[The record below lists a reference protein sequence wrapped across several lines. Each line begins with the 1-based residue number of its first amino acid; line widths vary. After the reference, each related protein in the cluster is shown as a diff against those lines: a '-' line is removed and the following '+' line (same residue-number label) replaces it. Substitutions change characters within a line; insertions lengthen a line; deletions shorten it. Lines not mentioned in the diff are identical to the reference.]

1 MDMVSVMPDGIG
13 KQVSV
18 SLMVITTPETV
29 HCLSVFLR
37 LREREREAKRERER
51 EIKRERGG
59 KVHRQAGRSGLLVT
73 I

>member
-51 EIKRERGG
+51 ER
-59 KVHRQAGRSGLLVT
+59 
-73 I
+73 